1 MSDSNKP
8 LNKQDKKRLKESR
21 GQGSGLSYVPFIKVG
36 EFSSS
41 GETVRVKSSTVGRI
55 HHFFSGIEL
64 AAFLIFDR
72 NPTSLDIREQFPI
85 PLADSIA
92 ICDQIGIRHP
102 SVKGELSIVTT
113 DLVIDRKDDVDL
125 AIAVKPAQ
133 ELDKKRT
140 LEKLQIEKAYWET
153 RKFKWFIFTEKEIPQ
168 ALNTNLKWIR
178 GFLDEDTKNDYAI
191 SDVDV
196 SNLIV
201 RLSKSNNTRA
211 TKRCAELDDEY
222 QLEPSTHIEIF
233 RYAIANN
240 LIGADLTQDYF
251 DWDIQ
256 DLSFHNFEQV
266 KGKLDNVS

>member
-8 LNKQDKKRLKESR
+8 LNKLDEKRLKESR
-21 GQGSGLSYVPFIKVG
+21 GQGSGHSYVPFIKVG

-55 HHFFSGIEL
+55 HHLFSGIEL

-72 NPTSLDIREQFPI
+72 NPASIDIREQFPI
-85 PLADSIA
+85 PLTDSIA
-92 ICDQIGIRHP
+92 ICDQLGIRHP
-102 SVKGELSIVTT
+102 SDKGELSIVTT
-113 DLVIDRKDDVDL
+113 DLVIDRKDDVGL

-133 ELDKKRT
+133 KLDNKRT

-153 RKFKWFIFTEKEIPQ
+153 REVKWFIFTDKEVPH
-168 ALNTNLKWIR
+168 ALNTNLKWMR
-178 GFLDEDTKNDYAI
+178 RFLDEDTKKDYAI
-191 SDVDV
+191 SDDDV
-196 SNLIV
+196 SNLII
-201 RLSKSNNTRA
+201 RLSKSNDKKV

-222 QLEPSTHIEIF
+222 QLEPGTHIEVL

-240 LIGADLTQDYF
+240 LIGADLTQEHF

-256 DLSFHNFEQV
+256 GLSLNNSEQV
-266 KGKLDNVS
+266 KGKFGNVS